1 MRMARWG
8 AAAAAA
14 LTTCVPFV
22 AEAATSPSTQTATSS
37 TGSATTPTTAPGS
50 ATPAGTAS
58 SKVQTAVT
66 GATAPKTAPA
76 PQPTSSKPTQPTAQQ
91 STQQSTVTQPAPPG
105 SSEAYAAQ
113 VGDVA
118 AISHTKASASSSG
131 ESATADPLELGGN
144 PPAAAF
150 GGTESGNSDGSN
162 SGALLD
168 TGKQPFGRLALTPW
182 STTNSHS
189 ASGNSAS
196 GLADIVWLDLGDPS
210 TQQSASLR
218 VLQSE
223 SNAQWTPDASTG
235 NASADG
241 AILDLGGPNG
251 LAVDVLHSETSSSG
265 AGSSY
270 LLSINGNQIGTSGQA
285 GGKCS
290 VTLPGVLSL
299 DCLTASGG
307 TGTTGVLSSAAGVAS
322 ATVGPATSGLT
333 AALIQS
339 KGTSAKAPAA
349 VTPAATSP
357 ASGAPATAPAAAA
370 PAASAP
376 AAAAPAS
383 AAPAASSRL
392 PFTGANVGFLVGA
405 ALLLGGAGAGI
416 VLVSRRPRAAARR

>member
-37 TGSATTPTTAPGS
+37 TGSATTPTTAPGT

-66 GATAPKTAPA
+66 GATAPKSAPA
-76 PQPTSSKPTQPTAQQ
+76 HQTSPQPTAQQ
-91 STQQSTVTQPAPPG
+91 STQQSSVSQPAPPG
-105 SSEAYAAQ
+105 SAEAYAAQ

-118 AISHTKASASSSG
+118 AISHTKASASSG
-131 ESATADPLELGGN
+131 GDSATADPLELGGN

-150 GGTESGNSDGSN
+150 GGTESNGNGSK

-182 STTNSHS
+182 TTTNSTS
-189 ASGNSAS
+189 TSNNSAS
-196 GLADIVWLDLGDPS
+196 GLADIVWLDLGDTS
-210 TQQSASLR
+210 TSQSASLR
-218 VLQSE
+218 VLQSQ
-223 SNAQWTPDASTG
+223 SSASWTPEASTG
-235 NASADG
+235 SASSDG

-251 LAVDVLHSETSSSG
+251 LAVDVLHSQTSSSG

-270 LLSINGNQIGTSGQA
+270 LLSINGNQIGTSDQA

-290 VTLPGVLSL
+290 VDLPGVLSL

-307 TGTTGVLSSAAGVAS
+307 LGSNGVLSSAAGAAS
-322 ATVGPATSGLT
+322 ATVGPSSSGLT

-339 KGTSAKAPAA
+339 KSTSAKAPAA

-357 ASGAPATAPAAAA
+357 AASAPAAAPPAAA
-370 PAASAP
+370 PPASAP
-376 AAAAPAS
+376 AAAPAS